1 MFKSSEKHE
10 FKQSG
15 LTLAVSSPAIDMAMK
30 AQESLKRS
38 NEVKNDK
45 LSALYKIKAA
55 QELLLAGQEAKDLAG
70 TLGALANGDMKE
82 GNISNPSVKI
92 SVSVGSSQSKQ
103 ESHTNQVVHHGSE
116 LSAGN
121 LSLKTTASDIDV
133 IGSKLSAT
141 TLNLDSA
148 KDIHLKSAQDSFSH
162 RSQNNNSGWSAGVF
176 VGASGNSYG
185 VGLEASGYK
194 GKGKENSDSTTQV
207 NSLVQGKEVN
217 ISSQHDTALQGANVN
232 ADRLTMKV
240 GNNLSI
246 ESRQDSNQYDSK
258 QTQVNAGASVT
269 LNGSGSASFN
279 ASRNKAKLNY
289 AQVEEQSGLSAG
301 EGGLAINV
309 GNHTHLKGGLIES
322 KAEESKNRL
331 HTKTF
336 STEDIKNHSEVKVES
351 HSVGLSTN
359 MAQNAMSAVATTIGV
374 LGNKNESKQS
384 LTQSAVGNNIHFT
397 AESQDEKTQQ
407 NLTALSRD
415 TENANQ
421 KVQAYD
427 LAEIKAQQEMAQV
440 IGEIAQNSIN
450 LTLKP
455 KLEEAEKQKAEAEAI
470 LANKETNANQR
481 IQAQRQLDNANQ
493 TIQTYGQGGDMQMA
507 IRAVTGLLQGIV
519 TKNTGAAAVG
529 LISPYANQFIK
540 AQTGD
545 NTTANLMA
553 HALLGAI
560 EAKAT
565 GTNALAGAA
574 GALTGEAAAQII
586 AQKLYG
592 IDGKSKTT
600 NDLSE
605 SEKQTI
611 TALSQLAGGLA
622 GGVIGDSTT
631 SAVSSADIAKRAVE
645 NNFTLNLSSDW
656 AVTAEANKQI
666 DDIQRQAVELFE
678 KEHPELI
685 KKLKATG
692 DVASFLADFTPIIGD
707 AKSFA
712 EAKDA
717 IDYVLATVGVIP
729 GADLVTKSLKEA
741 KNLLNNARKAE
752 KLGDIKAAHKYVE
765 EATRHINH
773 NRGNLNTSLARTCSF
788 RGDMEVKTDKGYQ
801 PISSIKVG
809 DKVLAKNE
817 ITGITTYQ
825 KVQAHYSNPYDYTV
839 YVEVKDGRGK
849 FQTIVSNKIH
859 PFFAQVLSGIA
870 PASSEGHDYN
880 GEIAKAQWIDAQY
893 LQKGYRLLSANGE
906 WQTVSNVNIKAE
918 GLKAYNMT
926 VATDHTYFIRGA
938 KADNEGVWVHNDC
951 WINLPEGAKRI
962 KDIDGYRSYQFK
974 DHSGNDV
981 IVIQKDKNRFETL
994 DHNGVEVILPN
1005 QRSWEAARNLALEKV
1020 GDLGMDSKP
1029 LIGNLKISDGYGKIV
1044 GRISSDGKKGW
1055 RLDYDPE
1062 KGMHINIF
1070 DYSKGKGSNAI
1081 KEVIPFTGSQEDFNR
1096 YLKQLNK

>member
-1 MFKSSEKHE
+1 M
-10 FKQSG
+10 
-15 LTLAVSSPAIDMAMK
+15 
-30 AQESLKRS
+30 
-38 NEVKNDK
+38 N
-45 LSALYKIKAA
+45 
-55 QELLLAGQEAKDLAG
+55 
-70 TLGALANGDMKE
+70 
-82 GNISNPSVKI
+82 
-92 SVSVGSSQSKQ
+92 
-103 ESHTNQVVHHGSE
+103 
-116 LSAGN
+116 
-121 LSLKTTASDIDV
+121 
-133 IGSKLSAT
+133 
-141 TLNLDSA
+141 
-148 KDIHLKSAQDSFSH
+148 
-162 RSQNNNSGWSAGVF
+162 
-176 VGASGNSYG
+176 
-185 VGLEASGYK
+185 
-194 GKGKENSDSTTQV
+194 
-207 NSLVQGKEVN
+207 
-217 ISSQHDTALQGANVN
+217 
-232 ADRLTMKV
+232 V
-240 GNNLSI
+240 GNNLTI

-359 MAQNAMSAVATTIGV
+359 MAQNAMSAVATTIGA
-374 LGNKNESKQS
+374 LGNKNESQQS
-384 LTQSAVGNNIHFT
+384 LTQSVVGNNIHFT

-407 NLTALSRD
+407 NLTALLRD

-427 LAEIKAQQEMAQV
+427 LAEIREQQEMAQV

-507 IRAVTGLLQGIV
+507 IRAVTGLLQGIA

-622 GGVIGDSTT
+622 GGIIGDSTT

-645 NNFTLNLSSDW
+645 NNFLSEASRIRLNELRNKYLKGEKLTVKEEKEFLVLVQSDHQSDGLLDKFRQDPNSLTTLERQQFLMYVERYLQESISGKTLSGYKFAKPINMLDAKKAFEFSYLNGNPTLNRDYTFPYAGTNWQKNNAVDNLSPEYKTLGFRTEKHSIEEEMYHSISRKYNALSTYYNSFNGRVALSTKDALEYGLSLYGGQNILKGIQ
-656 AVTAEANKQI
+656 AVTNITSNSTKFTLGIAGASSVGSQMISTGSVDPKTLGI
-666 DDIQRQAVELFE
+666 D
-678 KEHPELI
+678 
-685 KKLKATG
+685 
-692 DVASFLADFTPIIGD
+692 
-707 AKSFA
+707 
-712 EAKDA
+712 
-717 IDYVLATVGVIP
+717 LAT
-729 GADLVTKSLKEA
+729 AYALK
-741 KNLLNNARKAE
+741 
-752 KLGDIKAAHKYVE
+752 
-765 EATRHINH
+765 
-773 NRGNLNTSLARTCSF
+773 
-788 RGDMEVKTDKGYQ
+788 
-801 PISSIKVG
+801 
-809 DKVLAKNE
+809 
-817 ITGITTYQ
+817 
-825 KVQAHYSNPYDYTV
+825 
-839 YVEVKDGRGK
+839 GRG
-849 FQTIVSNKIH
+849 FTAN
-859 PFFAQVLSGIA
+859 VLGNTASGA
-870 PASSEGHDYN
+870 FN
-880 GEIAKAQWIDAQY
+880 GYVTDQ
-893 LQKGYRLLSANGE
+893 SVVNGAIG
-906 WQTVSNVNIKAE
+906 S
-918 GLKAYNMT
+918 
-926 VATDHTYFIRGA
+926 
-938 KADNEGVWVHNDC
+938 GV
-951 WINLPEGAKRI
+951 G
-962 KDIDGYRSYQFK
+962 S
-974 DHSGNDV
+974 
-981 IVIQKDKNRFETL
+981 
-994 DHNGVEVILPN
+994 
-1005 QRSWEAARNLALEKV
+1005 
-1020 GDLGMDSKP
+1020 
-1029 LIGNLKISDGYGKIV
+1029 LIGYGTGKIV
-1044 GRISSDGKKGW
+1044 ELPLNKKFNP
-1055 RLDYDPE
+1055 DPTWL
-1062 KGMHINIF
+1062 KYNPQPL
-1070 DYSKGKGSNAI
+1070 SN
-1081 KEVIPFTGSQEDFNR
+1081 EIPFIYSYKKDILHGVLGNGVGELGNR
-1096 YLKQLNK
+1096 IYQYQREKYNNGEKNEK

>member
-1 MFKSSEKHE
+1 MLKGAQTAHHFEEYHHSKTGSLAKKSKTSFESRESRSQVGSMLSGEEIALLSGNQLTAQGANIVANKDIAMSAKGDVEISAATNQQKSFAYEKTTKSGVFSGGGLGITFGKQSSKHQYESEGWTQSDARSAIGSLDGNVRIQAGNQVNITGSDLIAEQDKRIDIEGKHILVEAGKDVFKSSEKHE

-645 NNFTLNLSSDW
+645 NNHLGTILSNPEYASSL
-656 AVTAEANKQI
+656 VLKSEA
-666 DDIQRQAVELFE
+666 
-678 KEHPELI
+678 
-685 KKLKATG
+685 
-692 DVASFLADFTPIIGD
+692 
-707 AKSFA
+707 
-712 EAKDA
+712 DA
-717 IDYVLATVGVIP
+717 IKQEIIEKANEEVAEEIVNV
-729 GADLVTKSLKEA
+729 AD
-741 KNLLNNARKAE
+741 
-752 KLGDIKAAHKYVE
+752 KY
-765 EATRHINH
+765 TPH
-773 NRGNLNTSLARTCSF
+773 
-788 RGDMEVKTDKGYQ
+788 Y
-801 PISSIKVG
+801 ISISG
-809 DKVLAKNE
+809 QMY
-817 ITGITTYQ
+817 GI
-825 KVQAHYSNPYDYTV
+825 
-839 YVEVKDGRGK
+839 GGK
-849 FQTIVSNKIH
+849 FVINLRNGD
-859 PFFAQVLSGIA
+859 VLSGGTFSPLAVPSRIGT
-870 PASSEGHDYN
+870 SMG
-880 GEIAKAQWIDAQY
+880 
-893 LQKGYRLLSANGE
+893 
-906 WQTVSNVNIKAE
+906 
-918 GLKAYNMT
+918 
-926 VATDHTYFIRGA
+926 
-938 KADNEGVWVHNDC
+938 
-951 WINLPEGAKRI
+951 INLGWITNLEA
-962 KDIDGYRSYQFK
+962 SEM
-974 DHSGNDV
+974 
-981 IVIQKDKNRFETL
+981 KN
-994 DHNGVEVILPN
+994 
-1005 QRSWEAARNLALEKV
+1005 
-1020 GDLGMDSKP
+1020 DLGHRITGDA
-1029 LIGNLKISDGYGKIV
+1029 ISTAIKGTAVGINACYSWYCAGYGKS
-1044 GRISSDGKKGW
+1044 ISSDLNNKSYGTFELG
-1055 RLDYDPE
+1055 
-1062 KGMHINIF
+1062 I
-1070 DYSKGKGSNAI
+1070 GKG
-1081 KEVIPFTGSQEDFNR
+1081 GSGGS
-1096 YLKQLNK
+1096 LNEELMRDWSK